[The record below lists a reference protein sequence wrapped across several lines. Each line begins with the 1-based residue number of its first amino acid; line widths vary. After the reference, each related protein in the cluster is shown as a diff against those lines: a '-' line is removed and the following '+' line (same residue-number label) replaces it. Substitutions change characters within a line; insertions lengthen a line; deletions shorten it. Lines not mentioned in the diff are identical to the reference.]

1 MRWFVAAHAALQ
13 LGERLVA
20 DVASERFVFYL
31 ALNDRHQPPGT
42 RAQALLEFSYPTYS
56 VFNFSVSPNLINIL
70 STSSSAPP
78 RIPPAISTIGTDTL
92 LNRPP
97 CFATRCGNSTQPYYG
112 LLKDDAA
119 ADPASLGIAV
129 LLAGLDEGNAARNV
143 SGTTYDK
150 AVRDEVEYLLQ
161 VVPRVGWLGVYLV
174 GGLG

>member
-1 MRWFVAAHAALQ
+1 
-13 LGERLVA
+13 
-20 DVASERFVFYL
+20 
-31 ALNDRHQPPGT
+31 
-42 RAQALLEFSYPTYS
+42 
-56 VFNFSVSPNLINIL
+56 
-70 STSSSAPP
+70 
-78 RIPPAISTIGTDTL
+78 
-92 LNRPP
+92 
-97 CFATRCGNSTQPYYG
+97 